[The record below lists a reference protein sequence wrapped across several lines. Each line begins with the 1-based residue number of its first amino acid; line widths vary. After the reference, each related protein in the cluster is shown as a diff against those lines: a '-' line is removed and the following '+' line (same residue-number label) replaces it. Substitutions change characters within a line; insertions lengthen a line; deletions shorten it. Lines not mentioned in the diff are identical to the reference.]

1 MAALIEVKAHAAGGG
16 AQAKTAHDLDILSCQ
31 QNLSSLFYVYVSDF
45 LRCVVK
51 ILRNRMA
58 GTAQIGHQHG
68 RQYLA

>member
-16 AQAKTAHDLDILSCQ
+16 AQAKTAHDLDILSRQ
-31 QNLSSLFYVYVSDF
+31 QPPSFLQVYVSDF